1 MTTDNIKISYN
12 FEQIGCTRSHPHENM
27 DRYCKL
33 ITIIAKKDNE
43 SVHLK
48 ATIAK
53 LEQELC
59 DMTFAYNA
67 CSYLLDK
74 INK

>member
-1 MTTDNIKISYN
+1 MTTDKTGTDMVIEWLEGNHPSHAGLIDLID
-12 FEQIGCTRSHPHENM
+12 FE
-27 DRYCKL
+27 
-33 ITIIAKKDNE
+33 IAKEKQ
-43 SVHLK
+43 K
-48 ATIAK
+48 IAK